1 MADRSLLKSHN
12 RTPPQQ
18 FTGSG
23 SVCISN
29 CMAIHPL
36 ICQIRS
42 AFRSALITY
51 LSLVKLTQHGARDL
65 TCHLKQ
71 SGKILEKIC
80 APVEGH
86 WSHLTFTLTPVHLQ
100 KLLIL
105 EAAGLWRVEAADREL
120 PRAPLALS
128 ATAQQEMPR
137 LQAYQW
143 ALSTGTHQPC
153 SGQVNRT

>member
-1 MADRSLLKSHN
+1 MYIKLHRNTSSDLCSLTS
-12 RTPPQQ
+12 
-18 FTGSG
+18 
-23 SVCISN
+23 
-29 CMAIHPL
+29 
-36 ICQIRS
+36 
-42 AFRSALITY
+42 Y
-51 LSLVKLTQHGARDL
+51 LSLVKMTQYGLNWPLRTRDL
-65 TCHLKQ
+65 TLRLKQ
-71 SGKILEKIC
+71 SGKILEKMC

-120 PRAPLALS
+120 PRALLALS
-128 ATAQQEMPR
+128 AVAQQEMPR